1 LTRVDFFDI
10 ILENAEIVLKII
22 KIEELIYAMSN
33 IVKIKET
40 EILIKEYKGQR
51 VVTSWDIAKVHKR
64 EVNDITKNF
73 NNNKSKFIINEDY
86 FLVSREEI
94 SEQKILIPEF
104 IPNNVKEVIIFTKSG
119 YLKLINNFKEDLN
132 LIFKIYF
139 LLINDFSI
147 KIKIINAILYINDI
161 KISDYLMKY
170 NKFEEFFI
178 EFSKIKI
185 ESNNLELKLLR
196 KELNNPIYYTLYK
209 SESLT
214 YLKDILDI
222 EIYYYNQTDRKEN
235 ITEKQIQDYIIQ
247 NFNKI
252 FPNYIFVG
260 KEICV
265 DKIGKIDIL
274 AKDKESG
281 RDVIIEIK
289 KGEQNP
295 NKQLLAYAKGY
306 KNPILIGITNMDK
319 KFYLDN
325 IKYISVPNIQEV

>member
-1 LTRVDFFDI
+1 M
-10 ILENAEIVLKII
+10 N
-22 KIEELIYAMSN
+22 N

-40 EILIKEYKGQR
+40 EILIKEYRGQR

-147 KIKIINAILYINDI
+147 KIKIINDILYINDI

-222 EIYYYNQTDRKEN
+222 EIYYHNQTDRKEN

-247 NFNKI
+247 NFNTI

-260 KEICV
+260 KEVCV
-265 DKIGKIDIL
+265 NKIGKIDIL
-274 AKDKESG
+274 AKDKETN

-306 KNPILIGITNMDK
+306 DNPILIGITNMDK

>member
-1 LTRVDFFDI
+1 
-10 ILENAEIVLKII
+10 
-22 KIEELIYAMSN
+22 MSN

-178 EFSKIKI
+178 EFLKIKI

>member
-1 LTRVDFFDI
+1 
-10 ILENAEIVLKII
+10 
-22 KIEELIYAMSN
+22 MSN

>member
-1 LTRVDFFDI
+1 LTRWNFFGI
-10 ILENAEIVLKII
+10 ICCNAEIVFKII

-147 KIKIINAILYINDI
+147 KIKIINDILYINDI

-222 EIYYYNQTDRKEN
+222 EIYYHNQTDRKEN

-247 NFNKI
+247 NFNTI

-260 KEICV
+260 KEVCV
-265 DKIGKIDIL
+265 NKIGKIDIL
-274 AKDKESG
+274 AKDKETN

-306 KNPILIGITNMDK
+306 DNPILIGITNMDK

>member
-1 LTRVDFFDI
+1 
-10 ILENAEIVLKII
+10 
-22 KIEELIYAMSN
+22 MSN

-147 KIKIINAILYINDI
+147 KIKIINDILYINDI

-222 EIYYYNQTDRKEN
+222 EIYYHNQTDRKEN

-247 NFNKI
+247 NFNTI

-260 KEICV
+260 KEVCV
-265 DKIGKIDIL
+265 NKIGKIDIL
-274 AKDKESG
+274 AKDKETN

-306 KNPILIGITNMDK
+306 DNPILIGITNMDK

>member
-1 LTRVDFFDI
+1 
-10 ILENAEIVLKII
+10 
-22 KIEELIYAMSN
+22 MSN

-147 KIKIINAILYINDI
+147 KIKIINDILYINDI

-222 EIYYYNQTDRKEN
+222 EIYYHNQTDRKEN

-247 NFNKI
+247 NFNTI

-260 KEICV
+260 KEVCV
-265 DKIGKIDIL
+265 NKIGKIDIL
-274 AKDKESG
+274 AKDKETN

-306 KNPILIGITNMDK
+306 DNPILIGITNMDK

-325 IKYISVPNIQEV
+325 IKYISVSNIQEV

>member
-1 LTRVDFFDI
+1 
-10 ILENAEIVLKII
+10 
-22 KIEELIYAMSN
+22 MSN

-94 SEQKILIPEF
+94 SEQKILIPQF

-147 KIKIINAILYINDI
+147 KIKIINDILYINDI

-222 EIYYYNQTDRKEN
+222 EIYYHNQTDRKEN

-247 NFNKI
+247 NFNTI

-260 KEICV
+260 KEVCV
-265 DKIGKIDIL
+265 NKIGKIDIL
-274 AKDKESG
+274 AKDKETN

-306 KNPILIGITNMDK
+306 DNPILIGITNMDK

>member
-1 LTRVDFFDI
+1 
-10 ILENAEIVLKII
+10 
-22 KIEELIYAMSN
+22 MSN

-51 VVTSWDIAKVHKR
+51 VVTSWDIAKVHKI

-147 KIKIINAILYINDI
+147 KIKIINDILYINDI

-222 EIYYYNQTDRKEN
+222 EIYYHNQTDRKEN

-247 NFNKI
+247 NFNTI

-260 KEICV
+260 KEVCV
-265 DKIGKIDIL
+265 NKIGKIDIL
-274 AKDKESG
+274 AKDKETN

-306 KNPILIGITNMDK
+306 DNPILIGITNMDK